1 MKFNKKINRN
11 YISLILILFV
21 VISSIS
27 YVVISKVI
35 LLNAKEKLAE
45 KEFMI
50 KNEITKSG
58 VLPQLFPLYE
68 TQKIKDSFEI
78 KSKYKQIYLKDNLEN
93 EVELYYEY
101 QTIVKI
107 KDTYYLLKIRQSSV
121 ENEDLLLAI
130 ILPLLTM
137 LFLAFTFS
145 YVINKRQIASV
156 WKKFEYNLNQIK
168 KISLQHP
175 KELKLLTTNIDE
187 FDSLNQVVTQLIN
200 KLQTDYNNLKE
211 FAENASHELQTPLA
225 VILMSLEEVMQTN
238 LSESVHAK
246 IYQSYQEIKKLTKLN
261 KNLLLLSK
269 IDNDQFT
276 DVEKVDLSDLIKQ
289 KLDLFK
295 TIIASKNIK
304 VETDLKAMFKLNMS
318 PFLANILINNL
329 ISNAINHN
337 INKGAISVRTTVNSF
352 EITNTTNGQSLNLDK
367 LFKRFYK
374 VGTDSNSVGL
384 GLALV
389 KKITDA
395 SGLKL
400 QVSQSDSKLTFSIL
414 I

>member
-1 MKFNKKINRN
+1 
-11 YISLILILFV
+11 
-21 VISSIS
+21 
-27 YVVISKVI
+27 
-35 LLNAKEKLAE
+35 
-45 KEFMI
+45 
-50 KNEITKSG
+50 
-58 VLPQLFPLYE
+58 
-68 TQKIKDSFEI
+68 
-78 KSKYKQIYLKDNLEN
+78 
-93 EVELYYEY
+93 
-101 QTIVKI
+101 
-107 KDTYYLLKIRQSSV
+107 
-121 ENEDLLLAI
+121 
-130 ILPLLTM
+130 M

-175 KELKLLTTNIDE
+175 KKLELLTTNIDE

-200 KLQTDYNNLKE
+200 KLQADYNNLKE

-304 VETDLKAMFKLNMS
+304 VETDLKAIFKLNMS
-318 PFLANILINNL
+318 PFLANILINNIL
-329 ISNAINHN
+329 SNAINHN
-337 INKGAISVRTTVNSF
+337 INQGTISVRTTVNSF
-352 EITNTTNGQSLNLDK
+352 EITNTTNKQTLDLDK

-374 VGTDSNSVGL
+374 AGTNSNSVGL